1 MQKLSMG
8 LSVCIAL
15 SIVSIF
21 CFLSILIVENIY
33 AATKRE
39 HVEQNINLENS
50 KELSDLV
57 L

>member
-15 SIVSIF
+15 SIVTVF
-21 CFLSILIVENIY
+21 CFLSILIVENIDV
-33 AATKRE
+33 ATHKE
-39 HVEQNINLENS
+39 HSEQNINLENS

>member
-15 SIVSIF
+15 GIVSVF
-21 CFLSILIVENIY
+21 CFLSILIVENIE
-33 AATKRE
+33 AVTHRD
-39 HVEQNINLENS
+39 HVDHNINLENS

>member
-15 SIVSIF
+15 SIVSVF
-21 CFLSILIVENIY
+21 CFLSILIVENID
-33 AATKRE
+33 AATHRD
-39 HVEQNINLENS
+39 HIEQNINLENS